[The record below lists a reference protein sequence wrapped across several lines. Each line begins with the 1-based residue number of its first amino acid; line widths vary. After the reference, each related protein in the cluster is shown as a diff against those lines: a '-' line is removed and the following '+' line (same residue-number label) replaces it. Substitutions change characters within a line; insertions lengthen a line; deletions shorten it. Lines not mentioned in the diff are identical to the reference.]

1 MDKTPLL
8 IDTDPGVDD
17 ALALLMAF
25 NDPRHE
31 VVGLTIAAGNVGL
44 KHTVANALKL
54 CEVAGIG
61 APVFAGC
68 PGPLLH
74 PAPDAGYVHGED
86 GFGDVGYE
94 PAHRAAEREHA
105 AQAILR
111 LSHEHAGKL
120 LLVALGPLTN
130 LALALKLDPTLPGRI
145 ARIVVMG
152 GAVTGHGNITPAAE
166 FNVYFDPEAAHLVF
180 EAFPRIDLADWEG
193 TIAHGLL
200 HDRVVE
206 WLAADSP
213 RARFYERISKKT
225 REWSADRRGD
235 YWHSADALA
244 MAYALEPDGATE
256 LVDRPVVVEL
266 GHGPARGMTIV
277 DWNRQSGRTDRFRIL
292 MQYDQARFEGL
303 IRAALAA
310 G

>member
-1 MDKTPLL
+1 
-8 IDTDPGVDD
+8 
-17 ALALLMAF
+17 
-25 NDPRHE
+25 
-31 VVGLTIAAGNVGL
+31 
-44 KHTVANALKL
+44 
-54 CEVAGIG
+54 
-61 APVFAGC
+61 
-68 PGPLLH
+68 
-74 PAPDAGYVHGED
+74 
-86 GFGDVGYE
+86 
-94 PAHRAAEREHA
+94 
-105 AQAILR
+105 
-111 LSHEHAGKL
+111 
-120 LLVALGPLTN
+120 
-130 LALALKLDPTLPGRI
+130 
-145 ARIVVMG
+145 VMG

-180 EAFPRIDLADWEG
+180 EAFAQIDLADWEG

-200 HDRVVE
+200 HDHVVE

-292 MQYDQARFEGL
+292 MRYDQARFEGL